1 MAKTSLFYVINN
13 KYTHLTFVFITQF
26 PVIDLV
32 LVGDDIKALAD
43 CEVVGD
49 DGHQG
54 VLLALQ
60 VKVTSLG
67 MNAR

>member
-1 MAKTSLFYVINN
+1 M
-13 KYTHLTFVFITQF
+13 FISQF

-67 MNAR
+67 MHAR